1 MEQNFTISL
10 KGINYDIE
18 IVEEDSGEIEVF
30 VDRKFA
36 KHEDEIPEEELLFVI
51 EYLIK
56 EGFVKEP

>member
-1 MEQNFTISL
+1 MEQHFTISL
-10 KGINYDIE
+10 KGVNYDIE
-18 IVEEDSGEIEVF
+18 IIEEDSEVEVF

-36 KHEDEIPEEELLFVI
+36 KHEDERPEEELLFVI